1 MNNQESLQ
9 EIFNL
14 RLRFQMNSRLRLESL
29 AALSRL
35 FREHDEDLN
44 DELLATMV
52 FALPAE
58 LPGERPDLQVLT
70 PEAKKPGTQPPQPGS
85 PGTQPHP
92 PQPPSPQPHPPQPP
106 SPQPHPPQPPPPQPP
121 PPQPPPPRNAATQ
134 RNAGAARG
142 ITEATESGARQGQS
156 SPRSKDQGRLGCAG
170 MLSCSRGRSFAQTGQ
185 PPVRPARGLRLISPS
200 CVSPTSPGKNFVARE
215 LKRPAHRR
223 AEFHHSEFQEE
234 ARQVFSI
241 PLYDAKSCAEIVE
254 YVKGLDDWSSAL
266 VRFEA
271 GHKEY
276 VTAER
281 PDDRIAKILGPAQTS
296 RSPCAV

>member
-35 FREHDEDLN
+35 FREHGEDLH

-58 LPGERPDLQVLT
+58 LPGQRPDFQAAA

-106 SPQPHPPQPPPPQPP
+106 PPQPPPPRTQPPQPPPPQPP
-121 PPQPPPPRNAATQ
+121 
-134 RNAGAARG
+134 
-142 ITEATESGARQGQS
+142 
-156 SPRSKDQGRLGCAG
+156 
-170 MLSCSRGRSFAQTGQ
+170 
-185 PPVRPARGLRLISPS
+185 
-200 CVSPTSPGKNFVARE
+200 
-215 LKRPAHRR
+215 
-223 AEFHHSEFQEE
+223 
-234 ARQVFSI
+234 
-241 PLYDAKSCAEIVE
+241 
-254 YVKGLDDWSSAL
+254 
-266 VRFEA
+266 
-271 GHKEY
+271 
-276 VTAER
+276 
-281 PDDRIAKILGPAQTS
+281 
-296 RSPCAV
+296 